1 MRYTSIYL
9 AFGLTAAAV
18 SGCASY
24 EPSSA
29 PVPVPTTDDWYE
41 ADGLAAS
48 VDPYVDFER
57 QKKVFDADMNAAD
70 VIPLQV
76 SVENRTSRS
85 QVVRPSDMTLVLD
98 HDRAFSPASVSA
110 AVNKVGESGSV
121 VGATI
126 AFGLIGYLVA
136 SDSQDSARTA
146 RTTDYT
152 DKAFKDVT
160 LAAGDSAHGFVF
172 FIPPKGTEPF
182 DDATLRVRFVDFNS
196 ASSEMVDVKL
206 TGLGY
211 TETVKKSNNEVK
223 PKPE

>member
-1 MRYTSIYL
+1 MRHTSIYL
-9 AFGLTAAAV
+9 AIGLTAAV
-18 SGCASY
+18 LSGCASY

-29 PVPVPTTDDWYE
+29 PVPAPTAGDWYE
-41 ADGLAAS
+41 AAGLAAS
-48 VDPYVDFER
+48 VDPYMDVER

-70 VIPLQV
+70 VIALQV

-85 QVVRPSDMTLVLD
+85 QVVRPSDMMLILND
-98 HDRAFSPASVSA
+98 DRAFSPASVSA

-136 SDSQDSARTA
+136 SDKEDSARTA
-146 RTTDYT
+146 RAEDYRE
-152 DKAFKDVT
+152 KAFKDVT
-160 LAAGDSAHGFVF
+160 LASGDKANGFVF

-182 DDATLRVRFVDFNS
+182 DDATLRVRFVDFD
-196 ASSEMVDVKL
+196 ASTSETVDVKL

-211 TETVKKSNNEVK
+211 EETVEQSTTVK
-223 PKPE
+223 TNRE